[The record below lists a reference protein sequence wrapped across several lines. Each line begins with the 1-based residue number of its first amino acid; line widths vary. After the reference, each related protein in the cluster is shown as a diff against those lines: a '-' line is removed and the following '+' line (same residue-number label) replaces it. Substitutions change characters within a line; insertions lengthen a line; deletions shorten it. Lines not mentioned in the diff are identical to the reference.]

1 MERLDRHSSS
11 IESSTEKYHILC
23 KNLDLLK
30 LIQTIHI
37 NKERAILKALLEN
50 KSKLKRAEFVV
61 KIGSGETIRK
71 EYTIGTKL
79 YKEIPGFIEYYC
91 LIRCNESLAK
101 YTKPS
106 LNNKLCTNDPKEPMM
121 NILVMPYISAGSMRS
136 FDWNETNMELFKS
149 CLKQLF
155 ISLFIAFNMFGF
167 LHTDIHLGNVLMKPT
182 TAKSVMYSNLA
193 IPLYGYKIVIMD
205 FEHSFIG
212 VDKKE
217 TGYFYKDIGHILD
230 DVGYHLELHFAQM
243 PELYTFVTSR
253 YLKPSNIDDFV
264 QVINRIDSLTF
275 IPKPKRRTLVYNPD
289 NVFN

>member
-1 MERLDRHSSS
+1 MEKLDRHSSS
-11 IESSTEKYHILC
+11 IESSTEKYHIFC
-23 KNLDLLK
+23 KNLDLLR
-30 LIQTIHI
+30 LIETIHI

-61 KIGSGETIRK
+61 KIGTGETISK
-71 EYTIGTKL
+71 EYRIGTKL
-79 YKEIPGFIEYYC
+79 YREIPGFIEYYC
-91 LIRCNESLAK
+91 LIKCTDSLD
-101 YTKPS
+101 
-106 LNNKLCTNDPKEPMM
+106 NKLCTGDKKDQMM

-136 FDWNETNMELFKS
+136 FDWNETNMDLFKS

-155 ISLFIAFNMFGF
+155 ISLYIAFNMFGF

-182 TAKSVMYSNLA
+182 TAINVMYFNTA
-193 IPLYGYKIVIMD
+193 VPLYGYKIVIMD

-230 DVGYHLELHFAQM
+230 DIGYHLELHFTEM
-243 PELYTFVTSR
+243 SEIYTFVTSR
-253 YLKPSNIDDFV
+253 YLKQSNIDDFV
-264 QVINRIDSLTF
+264 QVINQIDSLTF
-275 IPKPKRRTLVYNPD
+275 ISKPKRRAMLY

>member
-1 MERLDRHSSS
+1 MEKLDRHSSS
-11 IESSTEKYHILC
+11 IESSTEKYHIFC
-23 KNLDLLK
+23 KNLDLLR
-30 LIQTIHI
+30 LIETIHI

-61 KIGSGETIRK
+61 KIGTGETISK

-79 YKEIPGFIEYYC
+79 YREIPGFIEYYC
-91 LIRCNESLAK
+91 LIKCTDSLDK
-101 YTKPS
+101 YKEK
-106 LNNKLCTNDPKEPMM
+106 LDNKLCTDNKKDQMM

-136 FDWNETNMELFKS
+136 FDWNETNMDLFRS

-155 ISLFIAFNMFGF
+155 ISLYIAFNMFGF

-182 TAKSVMYSNLA
+182 TAKNVMYFNTA
-193 IPLYGYKIVIMD
+193 VPLYGYKIVIMD

-230 DVGYHLELHFAQM
+230 DVGYHLELNFVQM
-243 PELYTFVTSR
+243 PEIYTFVTSR
-253 YLKPSNIDDFV
+253 YLKQSNIDDFV
-264 QVINRIDSLTF
+264 QVINQIDSLTF
-275 IPKPKRRTLVYNPD
+275 IPKPKRRAMLG